1 MSQIKKNLK
10 KLREKIFKDTA
21 NDEVKIVAVTKTR
34 STNEIKEA
42 ISCGVTSVGEN
53 KVQEAEKKFQQLGV
67 SVEKRFIGRLQSNKI
82 KKQQPF
88 LIQ

>member
-34 STNEIKEA
+34 SINEIKEA

-53 KVQEAEKKFQQLGV
+53 KVQEAEKKVPTARCF
-67 SVEKRFIGRLQSNKI
+67 RR
-82 KKQQPF
+82 KKVYRKAS
-88 LIQ
+88 I